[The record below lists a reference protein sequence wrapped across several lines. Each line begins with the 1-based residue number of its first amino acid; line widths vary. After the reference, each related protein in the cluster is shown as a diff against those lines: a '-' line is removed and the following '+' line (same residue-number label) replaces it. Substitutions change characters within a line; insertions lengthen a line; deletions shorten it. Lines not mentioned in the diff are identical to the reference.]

1 MARAERYPV
10 PGGVYLMSAIG
21 NNRQQ
26 VFLEPADFLRFQER
40 IAHFA
45 AALRCLVHHYVL
57 LPSEA
62 HLIAAFPP
70 GVRPEALMRR
80 LNLSHAR
87 WFNRKYGRRGH
98 LWNDRYRCVA
108 VQPDAHLLTCG
119 RFLERMPV
127 ELRLAARVGD
137 YPWSSAAALGW
148 GVANALVAPSEAYRG
163 LARTRAGR
171 QERYRA
177 WLAERV
183 EILAPDR
190 LAADGVF
197 GDAAVRRKVAAQ
209 AARNRPPRRKSN
221 GRREPSTR
229 PVIRGGRRASE

>member
-1 MARAERYPV
+1 MARAKRYST
-10 PGGVYLMSAIG
+10 PGGVFLMSAIG

-26 VFLEPADFLRFQER
+26 VFLEPADFRRFQER

-45 AALRCLVHHYVL
+45 TALRCRVHHYVL

-62 HLIAAFPP
+62 HLIVSFPP
-70 GVRPEALMRR
+70 GVQPEALMRR

-98 LWNDRYRCVA
+98 LWNDRYRCVV
-108 VQPDAHLLTCG
+108 VQPDAHLLACG
-119 RFLERMPV
+119 RFLERLPV
-127 ELRLAARVGD
+127 ESRLVARVAD

-148 GVANALVAPSEAYRG
+148 GAATTLITPSEAYRAF
-163 LARTRAGR
+163 ARTITGR

-197 GDAAVRRKVAAQ
+197 GDAEFRRKI
-209 AARNRPPRRKSN
+209 AARTARTRPRRKTSTPRPEI
-221 GRREPSTR
+221 RR
-229 PVIRGGRRASE
+229 GRRASE